1 MHIQNSPVTN
11 LGVVI
16 IMFNNEGI
24 FACAKMFFKCLAFCD
39 SLIGCGNGV
48 KPPKSILITIVSDF
62 LKLLRNI

>member
-1 MHIQNSPVTN
+1 M
-11 LGVVI
+11 I

-62 LKLLRNI
+62 MLCEVT